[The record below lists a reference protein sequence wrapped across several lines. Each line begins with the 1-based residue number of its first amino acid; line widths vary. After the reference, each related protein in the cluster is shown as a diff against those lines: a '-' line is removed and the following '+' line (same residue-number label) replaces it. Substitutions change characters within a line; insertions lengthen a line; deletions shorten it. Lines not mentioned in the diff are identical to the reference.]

1 MWEKEELAKK
11 EEACKTME
19 DLYERDENPFVV
31 LKLAEW
37 LFELEKYQKC
47 QQVVERALEGFSDE
61 FKKEHP
67 KAEEVI
73 TRLALFKIE
82 SIEN

>member
-11 EEACKTME
+11 EEAIKTME
-19 DLYERDENPFVV
+19 DLYKRDENPFVV

-47 QQVVERALEGFSDE
+47 
-61 FKKEHP
+61 
-67 KAEEVI
+67 
-73 TRLALFKIE
+73 
-82 SIEN
+82 